1 MLVMVPEIVV
11 PFFVT
16 EVEMTV
22 PIYVGMEST
31 GGELLPGELVQR
43 PPQTG
48 GLENSESAN
57 PMNADG
63 AAPPLRMF

>member
-1 MLVMVPEIVV
+1 MLVTLPEIVV

-16 EVEMTV
+16 ELEMTV
-22 PIYVGMEST
+22 PIYAGMEST

-43 PPQTG
+43 PPHTG
-48 GLENSESAN
+48 GLEIGVSTN